1 MKSMIPA
8 LIIDKMESY
17 SYEYAEKTYTTG
29 IAGKY
34 QDKRI
39 PMHELF

>member
-1 MKSMIPA
+1 MKGMIPA

-17 SYEYAEKTYTTG
+17 SYEYAEKTYTIPSGTFSG
-29 IAGKY
+29 
-34 QDKRI
+34 KRI